1 MAEEE
6 GGRWDV
12 GVKDN
17 QVFLV
22 RLSNDGERLFDE
34 QLEAHEAR
42 QLGELLTKFAAR
54 ADEVNDRQDRD
65 DDSDDDND
73 DDDKDDDDKDD
84 DDKDDDDSDDDKV
97 EVKSKGKDKEDKGK
111 HRDKDDDG
119 EDDDE
124 DDDKDEDDG
133 K

>member
-17 QVFLV
+17 VVYLA

-42 QLGELLTKFAAR
+42 QLGELLTKYAAR
-54 ADEVNDRQDRD
+54 ADEADTGRRSKDDDDDDDDDDGDDDDEKDRD
-65 DDSDDDND
+65 DADADSDDDDDDDD
-73 DDDKDDDDKDD
+73 DDDKDDDSDDDD
-84 DDKDDDDSDDDKV
+84 DDKDDDSDDD
-97 EVKSKGKDKEDKGK
+97 
-111 HRDKDDDG
+111 
-119 EDDDE
+119 
-124 DDDKDEDDG
+124 DDDKDEKDDRT
-133 K
+133 